1 MLKERQRV
9 EDEEEETN
17 KKKVDEFRMQKATAH
32 ITQLTHETATVHVEE
47 PLQNGGKTAKQNL
60 QPQVMD
66 IGYSQASQME
76 VGDIKTTE
84 EGESSVNTLTGTECN
99 TIYETDDEEFE
110 DKLVS
115 TAREEG
121 SVNTLT
127 GTACNTIYETDEEE
141 FARDARDVKT
151 VKTVKV
157 AHINHSRK
165 KRKRSS
171 KERKNQ
177 GYQLA
182 YLNLW
187 WSRMVREAN
196 KDEKESRRKEE
207 RQEKK
212 EMAKKWFQPEPE
224 QRLKSEGYSES
235 RSRRDND
242 DVWMLP
248 QQDEKH
254 WFQDNSTTEGMAS
267 EFNGG
272 NSTEGKAGE
281 VSENECIIYEQTQ
294 DNNLRVKMS
303 VLNTSRVRTKTSE
316 LSVIEASKGM
326 RERES
331 NTKLRN

>member
-1 MLKERQRV
+1 
-9 EDEEEETN
+9 
-17 KKKVDEFRMQKATAH
+17 
-32 ITQLTHETATVHVEE
+32 
-47 PLQNGGKTAKQNL
+47 
-60 QPQVMD
+60 
-66 IGYSQASQME
+66 
-76 VGDIKTTE
+76 
-84 EGESSVNTLTGTECN
+84 
-99 TIYETDDEEFE
+99 
-110 DKLVS
+110 
-115 TAREEG
+115 
-121 SVNTLT
+121 
-127 GTACNTIYETDEEE
+127 
-141 FARDARDVKT
+141 
-151 VKTVKV
+151 
-157 AHINHSRK
+157 
-165 KRKRSS
+165 
-171 KERKNQ
+171 
-177 GYQLA
+177 
-182 YLNLW
+182 
-187 WSRMVREAN
+187 MVREASKEE
-196 KDEKESRRKEE
+196 KDSRR
-207 RQEKK
+207 K

-316 LSVIEASKGM
+316 LLVIEASQGM